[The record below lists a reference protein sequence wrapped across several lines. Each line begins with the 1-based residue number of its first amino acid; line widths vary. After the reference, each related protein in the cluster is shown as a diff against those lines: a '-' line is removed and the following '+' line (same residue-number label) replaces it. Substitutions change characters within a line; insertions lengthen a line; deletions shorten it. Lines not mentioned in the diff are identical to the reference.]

1 MIHFPF
7 DFPMTHP
14 SVGTSLYCIIM
25 YAVCCIISYNK
36 SKAYNLDAINR
47 LSKKYIRGYIL
58 LVGFLFITYCLNG
71 DFFHLME
78 NVHNYVYVD
87 GFHNYGEPIYQTIG
101 QFVSSNY
108 LLFRTIVWGGAFFA
122 FVMTAKRMKIPVYL
136 AVSILCLCYSVT
148 FSYGR
153 VTAAIA
159 IYFLG
164 LSFFCCP
171 IRFEILSYAI
181 GGIIMLFSWQFHTSG
196 LIMLIMTAILFLPV
210 KRWSIWCVIVL
221 IPVAAAIGKDLFFI
235 FALDDETDEF
245 IANKMLSYSDRE
257 VRAGIAKYLLNLFNY
272 SAFLIPLY
280 ISYKTIFVK
289 NKLKNIDAGIIRM
302 FKVTFGLTYTAV
314 SFLLFGE
321 TFFTFFYRILNM
333 TMIPIVIIVVG
344 LYYYHNMSRRDFI
357 HAIIPGFLYSTYH
370 LAYMFYLNL

>member
-7 DFPMTHP
+7 DFPMTQP
-14 SVGTSLYCIIM
+14 SVGTSLYCILM
-25 YAVCCIISYNK
+25 YAICCIISYHK
-36 SKAYNLDAINR
+36 TKRYKLAAVSK
-47 LSKKYIRGYIL
+47 LSTKHIISYIL
-58 LVGFLFITYCLNG
+58 LVGFLFITNCLNG

-78 NVHNYVYVD
+78 HVHNYVYIS
-87 GFHNYGEPIYQTIG
+87 GYYNYGEPIYQTIA

-108 LLFRTIVWGGAFFA
+108 LLFRTIVWGGAFLA
-122 FVMTAKRMKIPVYL
+122 FVLTAKRMNVSVYL
-136 AVSILCLCYSVT
+136 AIAILCLCYNVT

-164 LSFFCCP
+164 LSFLCRP
-171 IRFEILSYAI
+171 IS
-181 GGIIMLFSWQFHTSG
+181 GIIILFSWQFHTSG
-196 LIMLIMTAILFLPV
+196 LIMLLMTAMLFLPV
-210 KRWSIWCVIVL
+210 KRWSIWVVIVL
-221 IPVAAAIGKDLFFI
+221 IPVAAALGKDLFFM
-235 FALDDETDEF
+235 FAFDDATDDF
-245 IANKMLSYSDRE
+245 MANKMLSYSDRE
-257 VRAGIAKYLLNLFNY
+257 VRAGIAKYMLNLINY
-272 SAFLIPLY
+272 SAFLIPMY

-289 NKLKNIDAGIIRM
+289 NKLKNIDVGIIRM

-344 LYYYHNMSRRDFI
+344 LYYYHNMTRRDFI

-370 LAYMFYLNL
+370 LAYMLYLNM

>member
-7 DFPMTHP
+7 DFPMTQP
-14 SVGTSLYCIIM
+14 SVGTSLYCILM
-25 YAVCCIISYNK
+25 YAICCIISYHK
-36 SKAYNLDAINR
+36 TKRYNLAAVSK
-47 LSKKYIRGYIL
+47 LSTKHIISYIL
-58 LVGFLFITYCLNG
+58 LVGFLFITNCLNG

-78 NVHNYVYVD
+78 HVHNYVYIS
-87 GFHNYGEPIYQTIG
+87 GYYNYGEPIYQTIA

-108 LLFRTIVWGGAFFA
+108 LLFRTIVWGGAFLA
-122 FVMTAKRMKIPVYL
+122 FVLTAKRMNVSVYL
-136 AVSILCLCYSVT
+136 AIAILCLCYNVT

-164 LSFFCCP
+164 LSFLCRP
-171 IRFEILSYAI
+171 IRIKILSYAI
-181 GGIIMLFSWQFHTSG
+181 GGIIILFSWQFHTSG
-196 LIMLIMTAILFLPV
+196 LIMLLMTAMLFLPV
-210 KRWSIWCVIVL
+210 KRWSIWVVIVL
-221 IPVAAAIGKDLFFI
+221 IPVAAALGKDLFFM
-235 FALDDETDEF
+235 FAFDDATDDF
-245 IANKMLSYSDRE
+245 MANKMLSYSDRE
-257 VRAGIAKYLLNLFNY
+257 VRAGIAKYMLNLINY
-272 SAFLIPLY
+272 SAFLIPMY

-289 NKLKNIDAGIIRM
+289 NKLKNIDVGIIRM

-344 LYYYHNMSRRDFI
+344 LYYYHNMTRRDFI

-370 LAYMFYLNL
+370 LAYMLYLNM